1 MNGPVRA
8 PIAAVAGG
16 VRRILVVDD
25 ELLIRWS
32 LRETLSDRGYMV
44 AEAHDGES
52 AIRALTAD
60 PERPHVVLLD
70 YRLPDSDDLTL
81 LSRIVGLV
89 PDGCVILMTA
99 YGTPEVTQGAIERGA
114 FTVLQKPFELHELAA
129 LVSRFGD
136 LQSPATLA

>member
-1 MNGPVRA
+1 MNRPERA
-8 PIAAVAGG
+8 PIAGVAGG

-32 LRETLSDRGYMV
+32 LRETLSARGYTV
-44 AEAHDGES
+44 VEADDGES

-60 PERPHVVLLD
+60 SERPHVVLLD

-89 PDGCVILMTA
+89 PDGRVVLMTA

-129 LVSRFGD
+129 LVSRLGD
-136 LQSPATLA
+136 LQSPATP